1 MDSISSLA
9 VAMLLETELTRDQ
22 DRPGAPWPLLSAASV
37 GLGVRAP
44 ANPLASSLGR
54 TTPKGEMART
64 AESGRGTVG
73 REGPRTQQRKEERL
87 EKHYGGRGAAPIRD
101 GNRNGGGTRV
111 WQIPWTEGLEFPA
124 MAPEDVGCCGPP
136 REQKGPC
143 RHCWGEG
150 IGWSGGV
157 SFLQRPHAPQ
167 LSHPAQQ
174 CRTGTPGLGLPPEP
188 PSPRAAR
195 SPWTLENNGGIAGRP
210 ARC

>member
-1 MDSISSLA
+1 
-9 VAMLLETELTRDQ
+9 MLLETELTRDQ

-101 GNRNGGGTRV
+101 GNRNGGGNASLADPVDRGPGVPCDGSRGRGLLWTAPR
-111 WQIPWTEGLEFPA
+111 TEGALQALLGGRDRVEWGRQFP
-124 MAPEDVGCCGPP
+124 PETP
-136 REQKGPC
+136 RP
-143 RHCWGEG
+143 
-150 IGWSGGV
+150 S
-157 SFLQRPHAPQ
+157 A
-167 LSHPAQQ
+167 
-174 CRTGTPGLGLPPEP
+174 LPPCP
-188 PSPRAAR
+188 TVQNWDPWAGSP
-195 SPWTLENNGGIAGRP
+195 T
-210 ARC
+210 